1 MKRFGA
7 ISGLRARLPKPSP
20 PRSSRSS
27 PRRTGRRRRR
37 CPPLRPQRR
46 RHSQTRIEARH
57 FAAPHFVA
65 KLRIAAE
72 WSGDVERLCTKIPP
86 ADHNPES
93 DPYLGCGE
101 RQPRSAKRLY
111 VPERSFAEEPTIL
124 PNELSR
130 IFITDIKRSRPYLVR
145 LFKHQSTRF
154 VQA

>member
-1 MKRFGA
+1 MGYLQVKAVVRGSCF
-7 ISGLRARLPKPSP
+7 LVLDD
-20 PRSSRSS
+20 
-27 PRRTGRRRRR
+27 
-37 CPPLRPQRR
+37 L
-46 RHSQTRIEARH
+46 
-57 FAAPHFVA
+57 V
-65 KLRIAAE
+65 
-72 WSGDVERLCTKIPP
+72 P

-93 DPYLGCGE
+93 NPSLDCGG

-130 IFITDIKRSRPYLVR
+130 TFITDIKRSRPYPVR